1 MKKVNI
7 SLLFVMIA
15 SLLKAQTYNDDILAH
30 REKYKQDFLA
40 EERSPIKEKDIQF
53 LRFYDPDENYKVK
66 STFVKTEN
74 AAPFDMA
81 TMNGKTKKYV
91 EYGTLTFVLDD
102 KLNQLKVY
110 QSIALMED
118 SVYKDYLFLPFT
130 DETNGDETYAGGRYL
145 DFKTGD
151 IKNGLFTLDFNK
163 AYNPYCAFSDGYSCP
178 KPPKENELK
187 LKVLAGEKA
196 FGKKH

>member
-30 REKYKQDFLA
+30 REKYKQDFLT
-40 EERSPIKEKDIQF
+40 EERSPLKKDEIQY

-74 AAPFDMA
+74 AVPFDMA

-102 KLNQLKVY
+102 KLNQLRVY
-110 QSIALMED
+110 QSIALLENPE
-118 SVYKDYLFLPFT
+118 YKEYLFLPFT
-130 DETNGDETYAGGRYL
+130 DETNGDETYIGGRYL
-145 DFKTGD
+145 DLKTGD
-151 IKNGLFTLDFNK
+151 IKDGLFTLDFNK

-187 LKVLAGEKA
+187 LKVLAGEKN